1 MNILKIIALILCIIG
16 SVNWGLIGLLNFNLV
31 DTLFGVGSLISIII
45 YILVGVS
52 GFISILTLI
61 DLIEKDDYV
70 NGRKVKHIAMFEGFP
85 DYPKLIFVDETHLI
99 PDDTCE
105 NEDIKT
111 ILTHEQFE
119 ANCYKVGGEDE

>member
-31 DTLFGVGSLISIII
+31 DTLFGVCSLISIII

-61 DLIEKDDYV
+61 DLIEK
-70 NGRKVKHIAMFEGFP
+70 K
-85 DYPKLIFVDETHLI
+85 
-99 PDDTCE
+99 
-105 NEDIKT
+105 
-111 ILTHEQFE
+111 
-119 ANCYKVGGEDE
+119 

>member
-61 DLIEKDDYV
+61 DLIEK
-70 NGRKVKHIAMFEGFP
+70 NRLKP
-85 DYPKLIFVDETHLI
+85 IFL
-99 PDDTCE
+99 
-105 NEDIKT
+105 
-111 ILTHEQFE
+111 L
-119 ANCYKVGGEDE
+119 Y

>member
-52 GFISILTLI
+52 GFISIITLI
-61 DLIEKDDYV
+61 DLIEK
-70 NGRKVKHIAMFEGFP
+70 K
-85 DYPKLIFVDETHLI
+85 
-99 PDDTCE
+99 
-105 NEDIKT
+105 
-111 ILTHEQFE
+111 
-119 ANCYKVGGEDE
+119 

>member
-16 SVNWGLIGLLNFNLV
+16 SLNWGLIGLLNFNLV

-61 DLIEKDDYV
+61 DLIEK
-70 NGRKVKHIAMFEGFP
+70 K
-85 DYPKLIFVDETHLI
+85 
-99 PDDTCE
+99 
-105 NEDIKT
+105 
-111 ILTHEQFE
+111 
-119 ANCYKVGGEDE
+119 